1 MAVAACASM
10 RANLNRVQKA
20 MDALTEPDMNS
31 VRKLAM
37 LTTQWR
43 GLMRELGLT
52 LQPSRTLLRTNPTTP
67 HTDDPIA
74 RYLKLGDDGED

>member
-43 GLMRELGLT
+43 GLMRAWSYAPAIPNAAPNEPDNAAHRRPDRALPQAG
-52 LQPSRTLLRTNPTTP
+52 
-67 HTDDPIA
+67 
-74 RYLKLGDDGED
+74 